1 MGGENTQVSYD
12 EDTRLEGAK
21 KRKRRPGSYGS
32 LEFVF
37 HKDYPIGVEGVDECI
52 CLRVL
57 RSRKI
62 LKEEDHRIEIV
73 RKELRNDRYVAIYRG
88 HPNFDSAQLRFVDER
103 KLFEAIAQAKAD
115 MAYDQHNKE
124 QRRKKGRPRRKR
136 RAPKKLGR
144 IEVPD
149 SVRKMV
155 LTEPQAP
162 KRATQPRR
170 RQPLALRPGVLTR
183 EFLAKT
189 IRAHS
194 DTLDAVI
201 QRFL

>member
-37 HKDYPIGVEGVDECI
+37 HKDYPIGVDGVDECI

-73 RKELRNDRYVAIYRG
+73 RKELRGDRYVAIYRG
-88 HPNFDSAQLRFVDER
+88 HPNFDSAQLQFVDEK
-103 KLFEAIAQAKAD
+103 KLFEAIEQAKAD
-115 MAYDQHNKE
+115 MAYEQHNKE
-124 QRRKKGRPRRKR
+124 QRRKRRPRNR

-144 IEVPD
+144 IEVPE
-149 SVRKMV
+149 SVKKAVMV
-155 LTEPQAP
+155 NPRQAP
-162 KRATQPRR
+162 KRHA
-170 RQPLALRPGVLTR
+170 QPLALRPGVLTR
-183 EFLAKT
+183 EFLEKT
-189 IRAHS
+189 IRTHTAK
-194 DTLDAVI
+194 LDVVI
-201 QRFL
+201 RRFL